1 MKISEITHFFN
12 SKVPK
17 VQIINK
23 NKKNN
28 FAFVDHCA
36 QIKGKKSKAGWRLW
50 LKVNSLIK
58 SDFVLGSLAEIK

>member
-23 NKKNN
+23 NKKT
-28 FAFVDHCA
+28 FVDHCA
-36 QIKGKKSKAGWRLW
+36 QIKGKKSKAGWLLW